1 MDISGFGLRA
11 NVKASITFPNGFDIT
26 EWADDTDPLDSESIQ
41 IRDKAMGLNG
51 DLVTWSKAMPL
62 PVAMGV
68 IPNSEADKNL
78 AVLFEA
84 NRVGKG
90 KTGARDVL
98 TITYVYPDGSTATFS
113 EGVITDG
120 PATLSVASAGRI
132 KTNVYKFA
140 FENRVIT
147 GATA

>member
-1 MDISGFGLRA
+1 MDISGYGLRA
-11 NVKASITFPNGFDIT
+11 NVKASITFPNGFDVT

-51 DLVTWSKAMPL
+51 DLVTWSKATPL
-62 PVAMGV
+62 PIAMGV

-78 AVLFEA
+78 AALFEA
-84 NRVGKG
+84 NRSGKG
-90 KTGARDVL
+90 KTGVRDVV
-98 TITYVYPDGSTATFS
+98 TITWVYPDGSTATFT
-113 EGVITDG
+113 EGAITDG

-147 GATA
+147 AAA